1 MSNNV
6 TAIQSKYGEYVFQL
20 SLIQLFEKGIEYFN
34 GMDMESSRKKI
45 LGSKSKGAILMPE
58 IEAEIVCCAIE
69 LSKVPID
76 EIIKFIKSDL
86 NLRNVV
92 VHAGLIVE
100 FRQNATEEHITMRI
114 VKGEISAEMISVI
127 EEIIVQKLDEY
138 EAKHGD
144 CYGFQ
149 YETAIDQAFMEAGVE
164 FNNYMPDKIVYI

>member
-1 MSNNV
+1 MENMFFSYRLFNCLR
-6 TAIQSKYGEYVFQL
+6 KEL
-20 SLIQLFEKGIEYFN
+20 SISTGWIWNHPE
-34 GMDMESSRKKI
+34 KI

-100 FRQNATEEHITMRI
+100 FR
-114 VKGEISAEMISVI
+114 
-127 EEIIVQKLDEY
+127 
-138 EAKHGD
+138 
-144 CYGFQ
+144 
-149 YETAIDQAFMEAGVE
+149 
-164 FNNYMPDKIVYI
+164 